1 MKRILI
7 CILILSGI
15 VGFSLWG
22 ISQTK
27 NFKEDFSREIT
38 QAMEFKNND
47 QTELAI
53 EKTKNAIAVWEKYE
67 TKISYA
73 VDNVDLKDL
82 GEIIAQL
89 EYAVKNDKES
99 FSYLCLI
106 AKESVSHLLE
116 EETPSLSGII

>member
-22 ISQTK
+22 ICQTK
-27 NFKEDFSREIT
+27 NFKEDFSREIM
-38 QAMEFKNND
+38 QAMEFKNNN
-47 QTELAI
+47 QTDLAV
-53 EKTKNAIAVWEKYE
+53 EKTKKAIAVWEKYE
-67 TKISYA
+67 KKISYA

-89 EYAVKNDKES
+89 EYAVENDKES
-99 FSYLCLI
+99 FCYLCLI
-106 AKESVSHLLE
+106 ANESVRHLLE
-116 EETPSLSGII
+116 EETPNFSGIV